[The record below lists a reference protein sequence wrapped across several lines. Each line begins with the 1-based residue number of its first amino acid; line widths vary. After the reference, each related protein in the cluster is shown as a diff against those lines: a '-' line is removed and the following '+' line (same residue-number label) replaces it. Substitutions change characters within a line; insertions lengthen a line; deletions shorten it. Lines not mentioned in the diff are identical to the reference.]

1 MANLREVYII
11 GVGQTPCGK
20 FPNKAAHVL
29 GREACWAAIKDS
41 GIHARDI
48 EIGFCGHVYQ
58 GMGVGQRTLKDIGL
72 VGQPVINV
80 EGACGSGTLSLWEAW
95 RTIAYGQQD
104 IALAWGVE
112 NLSKIMSGG
121 PLPLE
126 EDDIEV
132 ALGMSMPGLYA
143 MRAKKYLDEYGV
155 SEETLAKVVVKSRK
169 HAAKNP
175 IAQFRKETTIEAV
188 LNDPLI
194 ADPLTRSMCCPVGD
208 ASAAAVLVDGETLKR
223 MKRDTTR
230 LPIKILSCVAQSG
243 GYASAT
249 GLTCDP
255 SENVARTSQMAYE
268 QAGLGPKDMDTV
280 EIHDAFAIAELIVA
294 EALGFAKKGEGSRL
308 VEDERSNYDGEIAI
322 NASGGLLSRG
332 HPVGAT
338 GILQTVEIVNQLR
351 GEATGYQVPNAKVGL
366 IETMGGAQPAMDGIT
381 CVVSILGK

>member
-1 MANLREVYII
+1 MANLRDVYII

-20 FPNKAAHVL
+20 FPAKAAHVL
-29 GREACWAAIKDS
+29 GREASWAAIKDA
-41 GIHARDI
+41 GIYARDI

-80 EGACGSGTLSLWEAW
+80 EGACGSGTLSFWEAW
-95 RTIAYGQQD
+95 RTIAFGQND
-104 IALAWGVE
+104 VALAWGGE

-143 MRAKKYLDEYGV
+143 MRAKRYMDEYGV
-155 SEETLAKVVVKSRK
+155 SAETLAKVVVKSRQ
-169 HAAKNP
+169 HASKNP

-188 LNDPLI
+188 LSDPVI
-194 ADPLTRSMCCPVGD
+194 CDPLTRSMCCPVGD
-208 ASAAAVLVDGETLKR
+208 ASAAAVLVSGDMLDTI
-223 MKRDTTR
+223 KRDKSR
-230 LPIKILSCVAQSG
+230 MPIKVLGCVAQSG

-255 SENVARTSQMAYE
+255 SENVGRTSQMAYE
-268 QAGLGPKDMDTV
+268 QAGLGPKDMDVV

-294 EALGFAKKGEGSRL
+294 EALGFAEKGEGARL
-308 VEDERSNYDGEIAI
+308 IEEGKSNFDGDIAI
-322 NASGGLLSRG
+322 NPSGGLLSRG

-338 GILQTVEIVNQLR
+338 GLLQTVEIVNQLR
-351 GEATGYQVPNAKVGL
+351 GEATGCQVPDANIGL